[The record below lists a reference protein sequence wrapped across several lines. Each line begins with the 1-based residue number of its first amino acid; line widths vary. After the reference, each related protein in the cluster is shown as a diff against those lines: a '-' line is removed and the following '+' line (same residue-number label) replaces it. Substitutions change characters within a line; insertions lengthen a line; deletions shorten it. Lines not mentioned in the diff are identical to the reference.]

1 MTEEFTPR
9 YDMSNEKV
17 CVMFSQAE
25 MYDMV
30 YAAREA
36 EIRFKRLRTK
46 TRAEKDSM
54 DPEDYSYRITDC
66 NENIAHYRRME
77 RMLKVRYEDTFGE
90 AW

>member
-1 MTEEFTPR
+1 MTDDFTPR
-9 YDMSNEKV
+9 YDYGYEKK
-17 CVMFSQAE
+17 CVMMTQSE
-25 MYDMV
+25 MYDLV

-46 TRAEKDSM
+46 TRAEKDTM
-54 DPEDYSYRITDC
+54 DEETYQYRITDC
-66 NENIAHYRRME
+66 NENIRHYKRME